1 MFMKVCLRYKKTS
14 LQEDD
19 MNVVRDFLQ
28 FLQSHLPLRSD
39 VTIDMVPKRLDV
51 MTTGLRLPKSK
62 IIVLANGRILI
73 DVLRTL
79 SHEWVHEFQHQKLG
93 VEDFK
98 QIKDIGGPEENM
110 ANVLSGILMKKFQVM
125 MPQHQSILYGED

>member
-1 MFMKVCLRYKKTS
+1 MKVCLRYKKTS

-93 VEDFK
+93 VKDFK
-98 QIKDIGGPEENM
+98 QTKDIGGPEENM

>member
-1 MFMKVCLRYKKTS
+1 MKVCLRYKKTC
-14 LQEDD
+14 LEDEEIR
-19 MNVVRDFLQ
+19 VTKDFIQ
-28 FLQSHLPLRSD
+28 FLQSHLPLNSE
-39 VTIDMVPKRLDV
+39 VTIDMVPKRINV

-73 DVLRTL
+73 DILRTL

-98 QIKDIGGPEENM
+98 KTKDIGGPEENM
-110 ANVLSGILMKKFQVM
+110 ANVLSGILMKKFQVS
-125 MPQHQSILYGED
+125 MPQYQSTLYGED

>member
-93 VEDFK
+93 VKDFK
-98 QIKDIGGPEENM
+98 QTKDIGGPEENM

-125 MPQHQSILYGED
+125 MPQHQPTLYGED

>member
-93 VEDFK
+93 VKDF
-98 QIKDIGGPEENM
+98 QQTKDIGGPEENM

-125 MPQHQSILYGED
+125 MPQHQSTLYGEG

>member
-28 FLQSHLPLRSD
+28 FLQSQLPLKSD

-93 VEDFK
+93 VKDF
-98 QIKDIGGPEENM
+98 QQTKDIGGPEENM

-125 MPQHQSILYGED
+125 MPQHQPTLYGED

>member
-1 MFMKVCLRYKKTS
+1 MKVCLRYKKTS

-93 VEDFK
+93 VKDF
-98 QIKDIGGPEENM
+98 QQTKDIGGPEENM

-125 MPQHQSILYGED
+125 MPQHQSTLYGEG

>member
-93 VEDFK
+93 VKDF
-98 QIKDIGGPEENM
+98 QQTKDIGGPEENM

-125 MPQHQSILYGED
+125 MPQHQPTLYGEG

>member
-93 VEDFK
+93 VKDF
-98 QIKDIGGPEENM
+98 QQTKDIGGPEENM

-125 MPQHQSILYGED
+125 MPQHQPTLYGED